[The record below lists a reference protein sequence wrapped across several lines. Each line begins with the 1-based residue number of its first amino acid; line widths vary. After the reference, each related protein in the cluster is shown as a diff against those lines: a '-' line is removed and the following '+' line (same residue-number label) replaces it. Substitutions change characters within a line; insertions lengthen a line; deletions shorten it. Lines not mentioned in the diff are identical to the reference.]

1 MENNKLKKKKLLEE
15 LEEQRKILELQRKYE
30 SGIVQE
36 ENLTEEEKEKL
47 IALFNQQIEILERN
61 IENYKKTL
69 RYYRDKILEI
79 KGE

>member
-1 MENNKLKKKKLLEE
+1 MENNKLKKKNLLEE

>member
-1 MENNKLKKKKLLEE
+1 MENNKLKKKNLLEE
-15 LEEQRKILELQRKYE
+15 LEEQRKNLELQRKYE

>member
-1 MENNKLKKKKLLEE
+1 MENNKLKKKRLLEE
-15 LEEQRKILELQRKYE
+15 LEEQRKILEMQRKYE

-79 KGE
+79 KGK